1 MPYGRTTLRLVVHP
15 YNEETEKKEPIYKLL
30 KHLLRCYNIVM
41 KVKQSTPYAPL
52 LIESMRSLGY
62 SFDTA
67 IADLIDNSVSAK
79 AKNIRILLD
88 PSEEPH
94 LIIFD
99 DGSGMD
105 APTLEEA
112 LRFGSRGPSEIR
124 SENDLGRFGLGLKSA
139 SLSQCR
145 RLIVA
150 SKQSG
155 ELCCF
160 SWDLDEVQRTND
172 WSVLEYAP
180 EEIAELPS
188 IDMFDEVS
196 SGTYVLLQ
204 NFDRISA
211 SSYDV
216 KKTLDTLIETAE
228 NHLSLVFHRII
239 SEDGVQIYING
250 RPISPKDPFLEEH
263 RSTQHLREQSIT
275 INNEQI
281 TLQPYILPHRNKLS
295 RDDLRKVGG
304 ADDLRTN
311 QGFYIYRC
319 KRLILWGTWFRL
331 LGKDE
336 LNKLARVKVDIPNSL
351 DEIWSIDVKKSTA
364 NLPDKIRKNLYG
376 SIKESVFG
384 SKKVIEYRGK
394 LNREEDVSYI
404 WQRITDRDGS
414 VTYAINRE
422 LLQVQLLLGSL
433 DHNEQKV
440 LETLLQNIEQNF
452 PASRV
457 YLDVADGEISQ
468 PSEDI
473 DKMKNDIEVQLE
485 QAVTLGLSRDDL
497 LNILLNTE
505 PYSKFNELR
514 QLFQGG
520 YN

>member
-1 MPYGRTTLRLVVHP
+1 M
-15 YNEETEKKEPIYKLL
+15 K
-30 KHLLRCYNIVM
+30 IV
-41 KVKQSTPYAPL
+41 QSTPYAPL

-67 IADLIDNSVSAK
+67 IADLIDNSVSAE

-88 PSEEPH
+88 PSEDPQ

-99 DGSGMD
+99 DGHGMD
-105 APTLEEA
+105 SATLEEA
-112 LRFGSRGPSEIR
+112 LRFGSRGPNDIR
-124 SENDLGRFGLGLKSA
+124 DEHDLGRFGLGLKSA

-145 RLIVA
+145 RLVVV
-150 SKQSG
+150 SKQNG
-155 ELCCF
+155 ALCCF
-160 SWDLDEVQRTND
+160 SWDLDEVQSTND
-172 WSVLEYAP
+172 WSILEYSL
-180 EEIAELPS
+180 EEIAQLPS
-188 IDMFDEVS
+188 IDLFDTVE

-211 SSYDV
+211 SSHDV

-228 NHLSLVFHRII
+228 DHLSLVFHRII
-239 SEDGVQIYING
+239 SEDGVKIFIND
-250 RPISPKDPFLEEH
+250 RSLEPKDPFLEDH
-263 RSTQHLREQSIT
+263 KSTQHLREQT
-275 INNEQI
+275 LFINDEKI
-281 TLQPYILPHRNKLS
+281 TLHPYILPHRNKLS
-295 RDDLRKVGG
+295 REDLRKVGG

-319 KRLILWGTWFRL
+319 KRLILWGTWFKL

-394 LNREEDVSYI
+394 LNRDEDISYI
-404 WQRITDRDGS
+404 WQRLINRDGS
-414 VTYAINRE
+414 IAYSINRD
-422 LLQVQLLLGSL
+422 LPQIQLLVSSL
-433 DHNEQKV
+433 DQNAQKV

-473 DKMKNDIEVQLE
+473 EKMKNDIDIQLE
-485 QAVTLGLSRDDL
+485 QAMNIGLSREELLTVL
-497 LNILLNTE
+497 LNSE
-505 PYSKFNELR
+505 PYSKFDELR
-514 QLFQGG
+514 LLLQRGE
-520 YN
+520 N

>member
-1 MPYGRTTLRLVVHP
+1 MD
-15 YNEETEKKEPIYKLL
+15 
-30 KHLLRCYNIVM
+30 M

-79 AKNIRILLD
+79 AKNIDILLD
-88 PSEEPH
+88 PSDDPQ

-99 DGSGMD
+99 NGLGMD
-105 APTLEEA
+105 ATTLEEA
-112 LRFGSRGPSEIR
+112 LRFGSRGPSEVR
-124 SENDLGRFGLGLKSA
+124 NEHDLGRFGLGLKSA

-150 SKQSG
+150 SKTNG
-155 ELCCF
+155 NICCF

-172 WSVLEYAP
+172 WSVLEYSL
-180 EEIAELPS
+180 EEITQLPS
-188 IDMFDEVS
+188 IDLFDDVE

-211 SSYDV
+211 SSHDV
-216 KKTLDTLIETAE
+216 KKTLDSLLEAAE
-228 NHLSLVFHRII
+228 DHLSLVFHRII
-239 SEDGVQIYING
+239 SEDGVNIHING
-250 RPISPKDPFLEEH
+250 RAIVSKDPFLEDH
-263 RSTQHLREQSIT
+263 KSTQRLREQTLHIDGET
-275 INNEQI
+275 IS
-281 TLQPYILPHRNKLS
+281 LQPYILPHRNKLS
-295 RDDLRKVGG
+295 HDDLRRVGG

-384 SKKVIEYRGK
+384 SKKVIEHRGR
-394 LNREEDVSYI
+394 LHRDEDTHYI
-404 WQRITDRDGS
+404 WQRLTDRDGA
-414 VTYAINRE
+414 VAYTINRE
-422 LLQVQLLLGSL
+422 LPQVQLIYNRL
-433 DHNEQKV
+433 DQEAQKTF
-440 LETLLQNIEQNF
+440 ETLLQTIEQNF

-457 YLDVADGEISQ
+457 YLDVASGEISQ
-468 PSEDI
+468 PTEDI
-473 DKMKNDIEVQLE
+473 EKMKQDIEVQLA
-485 QAVTLGLSRDDL
+485 QAGSIGLSRGEL

-505 PYSKFNELR
+505 PYSKFSELR
-514 QLFQGG
+514 QLVQEGE
-520 YN
+520 

>member
-1 MPYGRTTLRLVVHP
+1 
-15 YNEETEKKEPIYKLL
+15 
-30 KHLLRCYNIVM
+30 M
-41 KVKQSTPYAPL
+41 KTVQSTPYAPL

-67 IADLIDNSVSAK
+67 IADLIDNSVSAE

-88 PSEEPH
+88 PSEDPQ

-99 DGSGMD
+99 DGHGMNS
-105 APTLEEA
+105 ATLEEA
-112 LRFGSRGPSEIR
+112 LRFGSRGPKDVRDEH
-124 SENDLGRFGLGLKSA
+124 DLGRFGLGLKSA

-145 RLIVA
+145 RLVVA
-150 SKQSG
+150 SKQNGS
-155 ELCCF
+155 LCCF
-160 SWDLDEVQRTND
+160 SWDLDEVLRTND
-172 WSVLEYAP
+172 WSILEYSP
-180 EEIAELPS
+180 EEILQLPS
-188 IDMFDEVS
+188 IELFDSVE

-211 SSYDV
+211 SSHDV

-228 NHLSLVFHRII
+228 DHLSLVFHRII
-239 SEDGVQIYING
+239 SEDGVKIFINS
-250 RPISPKDPFLEEH
+250 RSIEPKDPFLEDH
-263 RSTQHLREQSIT
+263 KSTQHLREQT
-275 INNEQI
+275 LFINDEKI
-281 TLQPYILPHRNKLS
+281 TLHPYILPHRNKLS
-295 RDDLRKVGG
+295 REDLKKVGG

-319 KRLILWGTWFRL
+319 KRLILWGTWFKL

-394 LNREEDVSYI
+394 LNRDEDISYI
-404 WQRITDRDGS
+404 WQRLINRDGS
-414 VTYAINRE
+414 IAYSINRD
-422 LLQVQLLLGSL
+422 LPQVQLLVSSL
-433 DHNEQKV
+433 DQNAQKV

-473 DKMKNDIEVQLE
+473 EKMKNDIDIQLE
-485 QAVTLGLSRDDL
+485 QAMNIGLSRDEL
-497 LNILLNTE
+497 LTILLNSE
-505 PYSKFNELR
+505 PYSKFDELR
-514 QLFQGG
+514 LLFQRGE
-520 YN
+520 N

>member
-1 MPYGRTTLRLVVHP
+1 
-15 YNEETEKKEPIYKLL
+15 
-30 KHLLRCYNIVM
+30 M
-41 KVKQSTPYAPL
+41 KIKQSTPHAPL

-62 SFDTA
+62 SFETA
-67 IADLIDNSVSAK
+67 IADLIDNSVSAQ
-79 AKNIRILLD
+79 AKDIKILLD
-88 PSEEPH
+88 PSDDPQ

-99 DGSGMD
+99 NGQGMD
-105 APTLEEA
+105 SDMLEEA

-124 SENDLGRFGLGLKSA
+124 SEHDLGRFGLGLKSA

-145 RLIVA
+145 RLVVA
-150 SKQSG
+150 SKANGS
-155 ELCCF
+155 LCCF

-172 WSVLEYAP
+172 WSVLEYSND
-180 EEIAELPS
+180 EIAQLPS
-188 IDMFDEVS
+188 IALFDGVD

-211 SSYDV
+211 SSHDV
-216 KKTLDTLIETAE
+216 RKTLDTLIEAAE
-228 NHLSLVFHRII
+228 DHLALVFHRII
-239 SEDGVQIYING
+239 SENGVTISIND
-250 RPISPKDPFLEEH
+250 RRIEPKDPFLEDH
-263 RSTQHLREQSIT
+263 KSTQHLREQT
-275 INNEQI
+275 IRINDAAI

-295 RDDLRKVGG
+295 KDDLRKVGG
-304 ADDLRTN
+304 ADDLRVN

-394 LNREEDVSYI
+394 LDRDEDISYV
-404 WQRITDRDGS
+404 WRRLASRDGS
-414 VTYAINRE
+414 IAYSINRD
-422 LLQVQLLLGSL
+422 LSQIQLLAASL
-433 DHNEQKV
+433 DHNGQRV
-440 LETLLQNIEQNF
+440 LETLLQNVEQNF

-468 PSEDI
+468 PIEEI
-473 DKMKNDIEVQLE
+473 GKMKDDIEIQLE
-485 QAVTLGLSRDDL
+485 QAATLGLSRKDL
-497 LNILLNTE
+497 LAILLNTE
-505 PYSKFNELR
+505 PYSKFDELQ
-514 QLFQGG
+514 QLLQEGK
-520 YN
+520 NK